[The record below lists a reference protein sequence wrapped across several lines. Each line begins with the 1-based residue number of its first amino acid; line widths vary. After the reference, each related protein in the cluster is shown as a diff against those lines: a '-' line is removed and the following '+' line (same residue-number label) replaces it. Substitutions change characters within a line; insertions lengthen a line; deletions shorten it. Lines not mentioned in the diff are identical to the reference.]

1 MESHEILNG
10 KARLYRRDACE
21 TWYCSKYWKSKNH
34 RKSTGEKDFE
44 QATAFAEDWYRKLTG
59 KPKPAKSMQ
68 ASANESGTHKILNGK
83 VQLFRRAEDG
93 PWHCAA
99 SFGNST
105 QVRKSTKETSLALAK
120 EIAEDWYLEMKGK
133 ARAGL
138 FEKDKTFAEAAEKFS
153 EEYEAVTKGHRSP
166 KWVQGHKDRIRLHL
180 LPYFGN
186 KPLPEISA
194 GVAQEYRAHRM
205 TEPENWKEEQVVLL
219 KAQLKKKNKRL
230 DGKALKVAEAEIEVP
245 EWTPPA
251 RNTIHNEIVTL
262 SMILKTAHRHG
273 WIDQV
278 PDLSDPYRR
287 QSKVE
292 HRPWFTPN
300 EYKQLYEATRKNAAK
315 PKSPRYKWHA
325 EQLHDFVLFMA
336 NTGLRP
342 DEVSLLQFRDVEI
355 ADDAYTGERILEIE
369 VHGKRGVGY
378 CKSMPGAVL
387 PFERLR
393 DRERSKTVTTDDG
406 KTTEVTGAPEPNDL
420 LFPNEFKKMFNNLME
435 ENDLKFD
442 RHGKPR
448 TAYSL
453 RHSYICFRLL
463 EGADIYQVAKNCPTS
478 VEMIE
483 KHYAAHLK
491 DMIDTSLVNVRKP
504 KRQVGRQDR
513 EADEGED

>member
-10 KARLYRRDACE
+10 KARLYRRPD
-21 TWYCSKYWKSKNH
+21 TDLWYASTYWQGKNH
-34 RKSTGEKDFE
+34 RKSTGESDFE
-44 QATAFAEDWYRKLTG
+44 QATAFAEDWYWKLTG
-59 KPKPAKSMQ
+59 KTKPAPRTPQ
-68 ASANESGTHKILNGK
+68 AAVNESGTHKILNGK
-83 VQLFRRAEDG
+83 VQLFRRTPEGA
-93 PWHCAA
+93 WHCAA
-99 SFGNST
+99 SFGGST

-120 EIAEDWYLEMKGK
+120 QVAEDWYLEMKGK

-138 FEKDKTFAEAAEKFS
+138 LERDKTFAESAEKFA

-180 LPYFGN
+180 LPYFGR

-205 TEPENWKEEQVVLL
+205 TQPLTWDEEINGQW
-219 KAQLKKKNKRL
+219 Q
-230 DGKALKVAEAEIEVP
+230 
-245 EWTPPA
+245 PPA

-273 WIDQV
+273 WIGQV

-287 QSKVE
+287 QSKIE

-300 EYKQLYEATRKNAAK
+300 EYKQLFEATRKNAAK

-325 EQLHDFVLFMA
+325 EQLHDFVLLMA

-355 ADDAYTGERILEIE
+355 VDDDYTRERILEIE

-393 DRERSKTVTTDDG
+393 DRKRLKTVTLEDG
-406 KTTEVTGAPEPNDL
+406 KTTELLATPEPNDL

-463 EGADIYQVAKNCPTS
+463 EGADIYQVAKNCRTS

-504 KRQVGRQDR
+504 RRQGGRATHED
-513 EADEGED
+513 AGEMEL